1 MISTVDPQKTKVA
14 IEWIKKLANGINPID
29 GSVLSDK
36 DVVNNVHI
44 SRCLFYVAE
53 LLEEA
58 GKRKSSSTKLYDKE
72 FSLSQ
77 EELSRVF
84 ISEKTTI
91 TVFVREINKVLPEDR
106 KPLSVST
113 VTSWLVRSGYMDEVS
128 KEDGRKARIPSD
140 LGKSIGLS
148 SELKSGPNGE
158 YTSVTYDANAQRF
171 ILENLLN
178 KQVQ

>member
-53 LLEEA
+53 LLEDA
-58 GKRKSSSTKLYDKE
+58 GKRRMSSAKQYDQE
-72 FSLSQ
+72 FSLTQ
-77 EELSRVF
+77 EDLSKIY
-84 ISEKTTI
+84 ISERTTVS
-91 TVFVREINKVLPEDR
+91 VFVREINKVISDDM

-113 VTSWLVRSGYMDEVS
+113 VTSWLVRNGYMDEVS
-128 KEDGRKARIPSD
+128 SGDGRKTRIPSD

-158 YTSVTYDANAQRF
+158 YTSVIYDAKAQGF
-171 ILENLLN
+171 ILEKLLN
-178 KQVQ
+178 KQI